1 MCRVCDRQY
10 DLAVPRPRAS
20 RLEATP
26 APSPLGNAKNA
37 DFVPS
42 FPHFCILILC
52 RAKQRMLLIR
62 NAALKRCAAH
72 RTAAPRTQTT
82 HRIHTTHT
90 AISRLQAPCRF
101 LCLKRGRGDKIPPHT
116 RTDQTHDTQK
126 RRGKQ
131 IYTRPAAKGTTTPR
145 SVSTARGP
153 IPTIAGRDET
163 RERANSRQNA
173 AAAPI
178 QLPPSL
184 HPPRAG
190 QGQSRGW
197 WRARTHAPR
206 PVVASC
212 DSAAPPEPASSSS

>member
-1 MCRVCDRQY
+1 MLKR
-10 DLAVPRPRAS
+10 
-20 RLEATP
+20 
-26 APSPLGNAKNA
+26 
-37 DFVPS
+37 
-42 FPHFCILILC
+42 HFLYSVFRRFCP
-52 RAKQRMLLIR
+52 AKQRILLIR

-72 RTAAPRTQTT
+72 RTAAPAHERRPHIASTP
-82 HRIHTTHT
+82 HT

-101 LCLKRGRGDKIPPHT
+101 LCLKRGRGDQIPPHT

-126 RRGKQ
+126 RHGKQ
-131 IYTRPAAKGTTTPR
+131 IHTRPAAKGTTTLR

-153 IPTIAGRDET
+153 IPTTAGRDET

-184 HPPRAG
+184 HPPRVG
-190 QGQSRGW
+190 QEQSRGW